1 MIKDFKRVYLKLINL
16 MAFGV
21 IDKLNNELTT
31 YSHNNLKLV
40 DSTLKLLRTI
50 EQHRELNKLLQ
61 EQVDIKD
68 SLIDKYKSKIAKL
81 ELKNYESKC
90 DLANDWLSRN
100 DPNSNSYKQFRIYPE
115 GQN

>member
-1 MIKDFKRVYLKLINL
+1 MIKKIYLRFINFL
-16 MAFGV
+16 SFGA
-21 IDKLNNELTT
+21 IDRLNNELTT

-40 DSTLKLLRTI
+40 DSTLKLLRAI

-81 ELKNYESKC
+81 ELKNYEAKC
-90 DLANDWLSRN
+90 DMTNDWLSRN
-100 DPNSNSYKQFRIYPE
+100 DPNSNSYKQFRVYPE

>member
-1 MIKDFKRVYLKLINL
+1 MIKKIYLRFINFL
-16 MAFGV
+16 SFGA
-21 IDKLNNELTT
+21 IDRLNNELTT

-40 DSTLKLLRTI
+40 DSTLKLLRVI

-68 SLIDKYKSKIAKL
+68 SLIDKYKSKISKL
-81 ELKNYESKC
+81 ELKNYEVKC
-90 DLANDWLSRN
+90 DITNDWLSRN

>member
-1 MIKDFKRVYLKLINL
+1 MIKKIYLRFINFL
-16 MAFGV
+16 SFGA

-81 ELKNYESKC
+81 ELKNYEAKC
-90 DLANDWLSRN
+90 DMTNDWLSRN
-100 DPNSNSYKQFRIYPE
+100 DSNSNSYKQFRIYPE

>member
-1 MIKDFKRVYLKLINL
+1 MIKKIYLRFINFL
-16 MAFGV
+16 SFGA
-21 IDKLNNELTT
+21 IDRLNNELTT

-40 DSTLKLLRTI
+40 DSTLKLLRVI

-81 ELKNYESKC
+81 ELKNYEAKC
-90 DLANDWLSRN
+90 DMTNDWLSRN